1 MNKKILMTKG
11 TKTKTKHCK
20 SFELNNRQAYSAAKT
35 SQDNSTFYTVQSYVY
50 LVHTFSHYVIS

>member
-1 MNKKILMTKG
+1 MTKG